1 MSANSVYSPQQFA
14 QSIMPSSG
22 GLDLE
27 ALRADLANRYGV
39 QQQAPVSP
47 EYLAKWQAMNS
58 PEAQAAAN
66 QPYVP
71 SWMEPSLNPVTN
83 FQRDI
88 IRMGTGLI
96 NQGKHIIND
105 PVGSTKSA
113 IKYLLTNNPREINRD
128 FFDAQLSNYN
138 LSTAQL
144 VNQPLSESAKDFVA
158 GVYTNPASAAIDLIS
173 L

>member
-14 QSIMPSSG
+14 QSIIPSSG

-58 PEAQAAAN
+58 PQGVQNSPEAQAAAN
-66 QPYVP
+66 QPYTP

-113 IKYLLTNNPREINRD
+113 IKYLLTHNPREINRD

-144 VNQPLSESAKDFVA
+144 VNQPLSESAKDFIA
-158 GVYTNPASAAIDLIS
+158 GV
-173 L
+173 